1 MTRLALSRSCHGLLL
16 VLLAFSL
23 LLPSRAARA
32 EIPVD
37 LQLVLAIDASSS
49 VDFDEFNLMANGL
62 AHAFRDERVK
72 QAITSGALGAIA
84 VGVVQWASAG
94 TNAQHVS
101 VPWQLVDSP
110 AASEALAD
118 TLQMMPR
125 DVDGGGTSIGNAIRY
140 SLRQFPAGPYRGLRQ
155 VIDVSG
161 DGIDNG
167 VDPVRPARDEA
178 VAQGVTVNGLAILN
192 EEKALDR
199 HYQDHV
205 IGGPGAFV
213 IEAADY
219 ADFSRAILQKL
230 LREISDVPMASA
242 PDGAASRL
250 AMR

>member
-1 MTRLALSRSCHGLLL
+1 MTRLVQSRSCHCLLL
-16 VLLAFSL
+16 VLLALGL

-72 QAITSGALGAIA
+72 QAISSGALGAIA
-84 VGVVQWASAG
+84 VTVVQWASAG

-140 SLRQFPAGPYRGLRQ
+140 ASRQFPAGPYRGLRQ

-167 VDPVRPARDEA
+167 VDPVREARDEA
-178 VAQGVTVNGLAILN
+178 VGQGITVNGLAILN
-192 EEKALDR
+192 EEKNLDR
-199 HYQDHV
+199 HYQDYV

-213 IEAADY
+213 IDAADY

-230 LREISDVPMASA
+230 IREISDVPIAQIDRV
-242 PDGAASRL
+242 PAAIL
-250 AMR
+250 AAR

>member
-1 MTRLALSRSCHGLLL
+1 MTHLASFRPSYLLTLAVLALALASPSRS
-16 VLLAFSL
+16 
-23 LLPSRAARA
+23 ARA

-49 VDFDEFNLMANGL
+49 VDYDEFNLMANGL

-72 QAITSGALGAIA
+72 QAIASGALGAIA
-84 VGVVQWASAG
+84 VSVVQWASAG
-94 TNAQHVS
+94 TSAQHVS
-101 VPWQLVDSP
+101 VPWQLIDGAV
-110 AASEALAD
+110 AAESLAD
-118 TLQMMPR
+118 NLQMMPR
-125 DVDGGGTSIGNAIRY
+125 DVDGGGTSIGNAIHY

-167 VDPVRPARDEA
+167 VDPAHAARDDA

-192 EEKALDR
+192 EEKNLDR

-230 LREISDVPMASA
+230 LREISDVPMARNDRVPA
-242 PDGAASRL
+242 TVLAAR
-250 AMR
+250 

>member
-1 MTRLALSRSCHGLLL
+1 MRLVPPRSCHCLLL
-16 VLLAFSL
+16 VLLALGL

-37 LQLVLAIDASSS
+37 LQLVLAVDASSS

-72 QAITSGALGAIA
+72 QAISSGALGAIA
-84 VGVVQWASAG
+84 VTVVQWASAG

-101 VPWQLVDSP
+101 VPWQLVDGP
-110 AASEALAD
+110 DASEVLAD
-118 TLQMMPR
+118 KLQMMPR

-140 SLRQFPAGPYRGLRQ
+140 SMQQFSVGPYRGLRQ

-167 VDPVRPARDEA
+167 VDPVRPARDDA
-178 VAQGVTVNGLAILN
+178 VAQGITINGLAILN
-192 EEKALDR
+192 EEKNLDR
-199 HYQDHV
+199 HYQDYV

-213 IEAADY
+213 IDAADY
-219 ADFSRAILQKL
+219 ADFARAILQKL
-230 LREISDVPMASA
+230 IREISDVPIAQIDRV
-242 PDGAASRL
+242 PAAIL
-250 AMR
+250 AAR